1 MYWLL
6 NQGSHPFQALTRED
20 LIHEIIKCDW
30 KFPDTFSEFL
40 LFSVKYSFTNGFI
53 IIKACKRF
61 FFEIDMQTAG
71 SEIYC

>member
-40 LFSVKYSFTNGFI
+40 LFSVKYSFTNNFMNNKGLQKI
-53 IIKACKRF
+53 F
-61 FFEIDMQTAG
+61 F
-71 SEIYC
+71 